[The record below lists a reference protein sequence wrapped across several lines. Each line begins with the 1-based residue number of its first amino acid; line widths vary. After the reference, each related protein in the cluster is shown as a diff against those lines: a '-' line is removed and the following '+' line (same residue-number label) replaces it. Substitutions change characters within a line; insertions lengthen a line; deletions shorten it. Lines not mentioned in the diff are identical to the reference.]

1 MLSGLIGAGAQEG
14 LEELLVRQ
22 LKEQMAQEEIR
33 QAKAREAQNARR
45 LDLDERRQAFGE
57 RVRQEDIEQST
68 MDSLR
73 ANNDRMDARL
83 TRLNTESANEQAERD
98 RKAALDALL
107 PMLPP
112 NVRQA
117 IEAQNAGV
125 TGIKPDDLKSP
136 EQRKADDDAAVERA
150 GRIAG
155 AQAAAAAKFRPK
167 PEPKPTGVAGMT
179 SGQLQT
185 AKQFQ
190 DDYARDSKTYLTV
203 RNAYQQVKGAADK
216 PDAAGDLSLIFGYM
230 KMLDPNSVV
239 RETEFANAQNAAGI
253 PDQIRNVWNR
263 ALRGERLNPNQR
275 QQFVG
280 QARRIWE
287 SAHGNQGRVRK
298 TYGDRA
304 TKFGIDPTMVLD
316 DEEPLDD
323 VMTKEQVNQ
332 KTGAR
337 RTLVSTD
344 GGKTWQVKQ

>member
-155 AQAAAAAKFRPK
+155 AQAAAAAKFRP
-167 PEPKPTGVAGMT
+167 PPAPRQPPQMT
-179 SGQLQT
+179 PGQ
-185 AKQFQ
+185 QFQ
-190 DDYARDSKTYLTV
+190 AIQSLRRSFTGETEAAREVGMQLAQMK
-203 RNAYQQVKGAADK
+203 AGI
-216 PDAAGDLSLIFGYM
+216 DAAKRGDMAAGSQAILVTFQKI
-230 KMLDPNSVV
+230 LDPASVV
-239 RETEFANAQNAAGI
+239 RESEYARSSSGQSLMSRMQGAMQQLAQGGAGVPVAELEKFVKLAETFASNQMRAAGESKT
-253 PDQIRNVWNR
+253 QIE
-263 ALRGERLNPNQR
+263 AIAKE
-275 QQFVG
+275 
-280 QARRIWE
+280 
-287 SAHGNQGRVRK
+287 
-298 TYGDRA
+298 
-304 TKFGIDPTMVLD
+304 FGIDPSLITRDIGVAAPDEWVD
-316 DEEPLDD
+316 DEWVD
-323 VMTKEQVNQ
+323 VPPSPVNN
-332 KTGAR
+332 KR
-337 RTLVSTD
+337 
-344 GGKTWQVKQ
+344 